1 MDELNESKS
10 TLATSLK
17 SNEEK
22 LTASEHQLTE
32 AKKLNTE
39 LQGRISEL
47 IQNSGDNSAQLST
60 LNENLKQREMLE
72 TIKCQN
78 K

>member
-22 LTASEHQLTE
+22 LAASEHQLTE